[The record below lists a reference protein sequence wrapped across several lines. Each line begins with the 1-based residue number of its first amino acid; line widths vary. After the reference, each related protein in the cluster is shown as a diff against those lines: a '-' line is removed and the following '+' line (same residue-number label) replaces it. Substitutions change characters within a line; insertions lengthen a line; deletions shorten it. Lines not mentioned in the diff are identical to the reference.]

1 MEQNTQ
7 KKVFL
12 VNQNESIIKL
22 YENTQNESTTQIY
35 LTNKRIYYYT
45 ELGEEL
51 NNQIIELESIDSTKI
66 NQIEEKKFAKGFFFF
81 ALLML
86 IIGGI
91 ITSVNY
97 IGLVL
102 LGVGVFFF
110 IITMA
115 LSRSNFTIALTII
128 AHGATHNIPINFLTP
143 HESKE
148 LQQMIFQTKE
158 NNKI

>member
-66 NQIEEKKFAKGFFFF
+66 NQIEEKKFAKGFFF
-81 ALLML
+81 LL
-86 IIGGI
+86 
-91 ITSVNY
+91 
-97 IGLVL
+97 
-102 LGVGVFFF
+102 F
-110 IITMA
+110 
-115 LSRSNFTIALTII
+115 
-128 AHGATHNIPINFLTP
+128 
-143 HESKE
+143 
-148 LQQMIFQTKE
+148 
-158 NNKI
+158 